1 MPAFAAR
8 LAFGE
13 MADELL
19 LASTRVVPHRLEE
32 TGYKFRHPD
41 LEPALR
47 HLLGR

>member
-8 LAFGE
+8 LALGE

-19 LASTRVVPHRLEE
+19 LASIRAKPEKLLASGYVFRQSELEQ
-32 TGYKFRHPD
+32 
-41 LEPALR
+41 ALR